1 MKSKLS
7 TTFLLILFFLTASF
21 VHAQS
26 AGTTH
31 IFPQIADGVSS
42 DGSAFTSR
50 FVIASIGGFPATCDI
65 SLFGLGPERLT
76 ANANVLV
83 QPDSWQSISTRGQDA
98 LAAGYARLNCSQP
111 VFASLTYSL
120 QSANGLPLGIATVP
134 AAPVASHALVPMVLN
149 GRYRYGI
156 AIAND
161 NDARLTAIVTFTSN
175 GMDALRSIQ
184 VPARSHYVTF
194 VDEIF
199 TVPAEGSGTFEIL
212 ANGSTGA
219 DHFNIT
225 ALLFDQGTFTNVV
238 PAVIF

>member
-1 MKSKLS
+1 MTPRLR
-7 TTFLLILFFLTASF
+7 TTFLFILFLFTASF

-31 IFPQIADGVSS
+31 IFPQIVDGVSS

-50 FVIASIGGFPATCDI
+50 FLIASIGGFPATCDV
-65 SLFGLGPERLT
+65 SLFGLGPERLS
-76 ANANVLV
+76 ASASVLV
-83 QPDSWQSISTRGQDA
+83 QPASWQSISTRGQDV

-120 QSANGLPLGIATVP
+120 QSANGASLGIATVP
-134 AAPVASHALVPMVLN
+134 GAPVASHALIPMVLN

-161 NDARLTAIVTFTSN
+161 NDAPLTVALSFESN
-175 GMDALRSIQ
+175 GTAVLRSIQ
-184 VPARSHYVTF
+184 VAARSHYVTF

-199 TVPAEGSGTFEIL
+199 TIPAEGAGTFEIL
-212 ANGSTGA
+212 ANGSTGS

-225 ALLFDQGTFTNVV
+225 ALLFDQGGFTNVV
-238 PAVIF
+238 PAVVF